1 MTEHPKALIITVNF
15 RQNECT
21 RRFLD
26 SATKLDRFAECHI
39 LIVDNKSDDDSVSSI
54 RSASGSLSNVELF
67 ASPQNE
73 GYFGGARW
81 ALQRYLEGQPAPEWV
96 IVCNND
102 IVFNDPQFLSR
113 LFARNSEDVGVVAP
127 SVLSA
132 LTRHDENPS
141 IRNRPSPLR
150 MWRYRLWL
158 SNYYGMWFKQRLSPW
173 VRRTR
178 HKLRAWTTAS
188 DGSNP
193 SAIYA
198 PSGAFLI
205 FTRKFF
211 DAGGFIDDGAFL
223 YAEEFRVAEMCR
235 QLGLPVIHDPKLR
248 VWHEGSQSTGRM
260 LTRSLFRHQKEGFDY
275 ALHRYRTAYPKLSV
289 TRQHRTPVREIATE
303 PVGDSVQ

>member
-15 RQNECT
+15 RQDECT

-26 SATKLDRFAECHI
+26 SARKLVGFPECHV

-67 ASPQNE
+67 ASTQNG

-81 ALQRYLEGQPAPEWV
+81 ALERYLEDQPVPEWV

-102 IVFNDPQFLSR
+102 IVFSDPEFLSW
-113 LFARNSEDVGVVAP
+113 LLARNWEGVGVVAP
-127 SVLSA
+127 SVVSA

-141 IRNRPSPLR
+141 IRNRPSRLR

-158 SNYYGMWFKQRLSPW
+158 SNYYGMWFKQWLSPW

-178 HKLRAWTTAS
+178 HDLRTWTTAS
-188 DGSNP
+188 GGSGP
-193 SAIYA
+193 SGIYA

-235 QLGLPVIHDPKLR
+235 QLGLSVIHDPKLR

-260 LTRSLFRHQKEGFDY
+260 LTRMVFRHQKAGFDY
-275 ALHRYRTAYPKLSV
+275 ALRRYRTSYPELATAKP
-289 TRQHRTPVREIATE
+289 HRAPVHEITPNA
-303 PVGDSVQ
+303 VGDSVR